1 MRIAIANDGLVA
13 AEALRRVV
21 ATVPDYEL
29 AWIAYDGMEAV
40 VKCAIDPPDLI
51 LMDLV
56 MPTLDGVEATRRIMA
71 QSPCAVLMVTAG
83 VHRLRSEIFAAMGY
97 GALDVVHTPILG
109 SDRESE
115 GSLRLLAK
123 IATIR
128 KLLGKSRCKVTQ
140 SPPPPVPLSRGSRSS
155 SLVVI
160 GASTGGPQAIAT
172 ILAALPTHFPAAIVI
187 VQHIDAQFAP
197 GLADWLNQQSRL
209 PVQLVT
215 PGYPP
220 QPGRVWL
227 AGTDQHLMMRSQQL
241 LSYTP
246 PPQHSIYHP
255 SIDVFFQSVAQH
267 WIGQGIGVLLTGM
280 GKDGAVGLGALR
292 SAGWL
297 TIAQD
302 QRSSVVYGM
311 PKVAAE
317 LGSASQVLPIQNIGA
332 VLTQR
337 LSLS

>member
-21 ATVPDYEL
+21 ATVPEYEL

-51 LMDLV
+51 LMDLL
-56 MPTLDGVEATRRIMA
+56 MPTMNGVEATRRIMA

-83 VHRLRSEIFAAMGY
+83 VHRLRAEIFEAMGY
-97 GALDVVHTPILG
+97 GALDVVNTPTLG
-109 SDRESE
+109 NERDSE

-128 KLLGKSRCKVTQ
+128 KLLGKSRCKSVQPTLPQ
-140 SPPPPVPLSRGSRSS
+140 LPLSRRSQS
-155 SLVVI
+155 SALVVI

-172 ILAALPTHFPAAIVI
+172 ILAQLPTNFPGAIVI

-197 GLADWLNQQSRL
+197 GLAEWLNHQSRL

-227 AGTDQHLMMRSQQL
+227 AGTDHHLIMRSQHV
-241 LSYTP
+241 LSYTQQP
-246 PPQHSIYHP
+246 HQSFYHP
-255 SIDVFFQSVAQH
+255 SIDVFFHSVAQH
-267 WIGQGIGVLLTGM
+267 WIGQGIGMLLTGM
-280 GKDGAVGLGALR
+280 GRDGATGLGALR

-302 QRSSVVYGM
+302 QASSVVYGM

-317 LGSASQVLPIQNIGA
+317 LGSASHILPIQSIGA